1 MPAKSQQQLKFI
13 YAIRNKYK
21 TKKEAPKKF
30 KWVFDEEWTDV
41 KMKELPK
48 VTEGM
53 FSFMK
58 KPDLD
63 KPIMDEINS
72 FDFKQLFL
80 EPAEN
85 STGYDIKKALSNR
98 IEIAK
103 KELPSV
109 FEKMPEIFENNY
121 ITALYDFNGKKLKGV
136 VPSGFWFVLNNES
149 TVKSNEESTKS
160 LLKLFGLNESTVL
173 KFSEYS
179 KINEA
184 VIKTDDYKDIVLSI
198 FSKRPNI
205 ENINQIFSQIGVKV
219 ITRDEFIQTLPEGE
233 ERENVPPIEPRNPFP
248 FAAYNYHDDI
258 IYIIVHN
265 YHNFLVDI
273 NNSAD
278 FEDMFKKQFVNHL
291 NNMIQH
297 EMVHREQFK
306 RKNKKEMGN
315 LKNNPSTNKKDY
327 LSDPDEIMAFAK
339 TLVDDLSGRFSKEQ
353 LLKMSRDNIPHPLYN
368 DYKRIGGDVFKKF
381 KKYIYMYLDEK

>member
-48 VTEGM
+48 VTEGI

-72 FDFKQLFL
+72 FNFKQLFL
-80 EPAEN
+80 EPAQN
-85 STGYDIKKALSNR
+85 STGYDIRKTLSNKL
-98 IEIAK
+98 ELAK

-149 TVKSNEESTKS
+149 TVKSNEESAKS

-184 VIKTDDYKDIVLSI
+184 VIKTDDYRDIVLSI
-198 FSKRPNI
+198 LSDNPNM
-205 ENINQIFSQIGVKV
+205 EDINQIFSKIGVNV
-219 ITRDEFIQTLPEGE
+219 IGVEDFKKTLPEGA
-233 ERENVPPIEPRNPFP
+233 ERKNVPDVVGHMP
-248 FAAYNYHDDI
+248 FAAYNYHNDT
-258 IYIIVHN
+258 IYIIIGN
-265 YHNFLVDI
+265 PFTFFRTIKDAY
-273 NNSAD
+273 NND
-278 FEDMFKKQFVNHL
+278 YFREGFVNHL

-306 RKNKKEMGN
+306 RKNKKEMSN
-315 LKNNPSTNKKDY
+315 LEINPEKNKKGY
-327 LSDPDEIMAFAK
+327 LSNPDEIMAFAK
-339 TLVDDLSGRFSKEQ
+339 TLIDDLSGRFSKEEI
-353 LLKMSRDNIPHPLYN
+353 LNKLKIGITHPIYI
-368 DYKRIGGDVFKKF
+368 DYSKIGGDVFKKF

>member
-48 VTEGM
+48 VTEGI

-72 FDFKQLFL
+72 FNFKQLFL
-80 EPAEN
+80 EPAQN
-85 STGYDIKKALSNR
+85 STGYDIRKTLSNKL
-98 IEIAK
+98 ELVK

-149 TVKSNEESTKS
+149 TVKSNEESAKS

-184 VIKTDDYKDIVLSI
+184 VIKTDDYRDIVLSI
-198 FSKRPNI
+198 LSDNPNM
-205 ENINQIFSQIGVKV
+205 EDINQIFSKIGVNV
-219 ITRDEFIQTLPEGE
+219 IGVEDFKKTLPEGA
-233 ERENVPPIEPRNPFP
+233 ERKNVPDVVGPMP
-248 FAAYNYHDDI
+248 FAAYNYHNDT
-258 IYIIVHN
+258 IYIIIGN
-265 YHNFLVDI
+265 PFTFLRTIKDAY
-273 NNSAD
+273 NND
-278 FEDMFKKQFVNHL
+278 YFREGFVTHL

>member
-21 TKKEAPKKF
+21 TKKDAPKKF

-48 VTEGM
+48 VVEGM

-58 KPDLD
+58 KPDIN

-72 FDFKQLFL
+72 FDFKRLFL

-85 STGYDIKKALSNR
+85 STSYDIRKTLSNKL
-98 IEIAK
+98 ELAK

-109 FEKMPEIFENNY
+109 FEKMPEIFETNY

-136 VPSGFWFVLNNES
+136 IPSGFWFMLNNES
-149 TVKSNEESTKS
+149 TVKSNEESAKS

-173 KFSEYS
+173 KFSEYY

-198 FSKRPNI
+198 LSDNPNI
-205 ENINQIFSQIGVKV
+205 EDINQILSQIGVNV
-219 ITRDEFIQTLPEGE
+219 IE
-233 ERENVPPIEPRNPFP
+233 
-248 FAAYNYHDDI
+248 
-258 IYIIVHN
+258 
-265 YHNFLVDI
+265 
-273 NNSAD
+273 
-278 FEDMFKKQFVNHL
+278 
-291 NNMIQH
+291 
-297 EMVHREQFK
+297 
-306 RKNKKEMGN
+306 
-315 LKNNPSTNKKDY
+315 
-327 LSDPDEIMAFAK
+327 LSD
-339 TLVDDLSGRFSKEQ
+339 FSNCIK
-353 LLKMSRDNIPHPLYN
+353 P
-368 DYKRIGGDVFKKF
+368 RIISVS
-381 KKYIYMYLDEK
+381 L